1 MPASGV
7 VARETREK
15 SGTSETEPRGLAPP
29 SAAVPVPLLRAESRF
44 SRPSRPSRMSQASA
58 TGETHEKDECKAPQ

>member
-1 MPASGV
+1 V
-7 VARETREK
+7 RETREK

-44 SRPSRPSRMSQASA
+44 SRSSRSSRMSQASA
-58 TGETHEKDECKAPQ
+58 SGEIHEKEGCEAT